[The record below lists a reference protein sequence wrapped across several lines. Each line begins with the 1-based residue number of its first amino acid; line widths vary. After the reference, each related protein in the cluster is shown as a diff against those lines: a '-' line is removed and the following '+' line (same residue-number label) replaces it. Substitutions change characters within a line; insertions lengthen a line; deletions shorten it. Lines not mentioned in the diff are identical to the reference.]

1 MTQAQFSRVIFP
13 LGGYPKSEVRA
24 MAEAVWI
31 ARF

>member
-1 MTQAQFSRVIFP
+1 MTQAQLSRVIFP

-24 MAEAVWI
+24 MAEQYGL